1 MIEYTDGKP
10 SADLLRLQATLSDMA
25 ERVLA
30 FCREQDIPIVFIGGT
45 ALGAVRDGGFIP
57 WDDDIDL
64 ALMRSDYRRFAAA
77 FQAHGI
83 EGLVLQDWDNDPA
96 YHHAFGR
103 LRLDGTRIDEPDF
116 EGTGMHEG
124 IFIDLFI
131 YDELPRSGLLRSL
144 QRMLLGLANLVIM
157 PPAVDAKLAARG
169 QSRGLARSI
178 GLALRGAGFGQLA
191 IRMREK
197 VSRWG
202 EGSGSGVIDSF
213 PMLGVSKWRKTTLA
227 KSDLL
232 PPRPARLGELEGHV
246 PANAERFFELHYN
259 ASWREPPPEDVRQ
272 PGHVTTVDFGD

>member
-1 MIEYTDGKP
+1 MIEYSDGVP
-10 SADLLRLQATLSDMA
+10 SAGLLRLQATLTSMA

-30 FCREQDIPIVFIGGT
+30 FCRQYDIPIVFIGGS
-45 ALGAVRDGGFIP
+45 ALGAVRDAAFIP

-64 ALMRSDYRRFAAA
+64 ALMRGDYRRFQSRFRQHRIA
-77 FQAHGI
+77 
-83 EGLVLQDWDNDPA
+83 GLVLQDWDSDPA
-96 YHHAFGR
+96 YHHAFER

-124 IFIDLFI
+124 IFIGLFL
-131 YDELPRSGLLRSL
+131 YDELPQSGALRSV
-144 QRMLLGLANLVIM
+144 QRLLLGLANLVIM

-169 QSRGLARSI
+169 QSRGLSRRI
-178 GLALRGAGFGQLA
+178 GLALRKAGMAPLA

-202 EGSGSGVIDSF
+202 EGSGSAVIDSF

-232 PPRPARLGELEGHV
+232 PPRPARLGTLEGHV
-246 PANAERFFELHYN
+246 PANAERFFELYYN
-259 ASWREPPPEDVRQ
+259 AGWRDSPPEDARR